1 MTADLEGYAEFD
13 GAGGGQSDDD
23 DDIARF
29 ERQCAER
36 ARAEGLDMDAMEDD
50 HRSDEE
56 DEQKKK
62 VRLVTGTGAPPRGD
76 DEWRR
81 KCELLQDKL
90 ARREADLAQVRADL
104 DLLRSDGL
112 GPSDPQ
118 TELKQRLLD
127 LTKKNRRL
135 QVTTESQKVRLQQLE
150 AEVRK
155 PKEEAKKMAEE
166 LVMQNAA
173 ALMGDGGNVEDWKKK
188 YLAASNQLQQARHE
202 GQEMRVQVQKQK
214 KVLIKELGSEENIEK
229 ALSVADDPNAIQ
241 WKGRASQIAQLQRQL
256 KDLKTSGGGAAPGE
270 LAQEPSPAPVAS
282 ATASAV
288 ANKAVAQA
296 AEKRREEFERLQEET
311 ERLRTEAAEVKKKR
325 DAMKSRISHLE
336 SQLRELKSHAQF
348 LLRKSDDDDSLVAAL
363 QQQLGRSGEQIHNCV
378 SGGGEVTPLLEQL
391 RQEKSE
397 LKMQLER
404 QAQIV
409 LQLRQKSLAAS
420 CENGSAPLGPK
431 SVESTTSERQLVERI
446 RYLEAENVKQS
457 EQVRLLREQAGETP
471 KRQGA
476 GSPDFPDSSP
486 RSRPSSRAS
495 SLGGAGP
502 DSEQVLRQNDALK
515 REIVRLRSQLGSRGN
530 A

>member
-1 MTADLEGYAEFD
+1 MTDLEGYAEFD
-13 GAGGGQSDDD
+13 GAGGQSDDD

-36 ARAEGLDMDAMEDD
+36 ARAEGLDMDAREDEYC
-50 HRSDEE
+50 SDEE
-56 DEQKKK
+56 DEQRKK

-76 DEWRR
+76 DEWRQ

-104 DLLRSDGL
+104 DMLRSDGL
-112 GPSDPQ
+112 GPNDPQ
-118 TELKQRLLD
+118 TELKQRLMD

-135 QVTTESQKVRLQQLE
+135 QVTTESQKNRLQQLE

-202 GQEMRVQVQKQK
+202 GQEMRVQVQKQR

-241 WKGRASQIAQLQRQL
+241 WKGRAAQIAQLQRQVKEL
-256 KDLKTSGGGAAPGE
+256 KASGGGTAPGE
-270 LAQEPSPAPVAS
+270 VSQEPAPAPVAL
-282 ATASAV
+282 APNAA

-311 ERLRTEAAEVKKKR
+311 EKLRTEAADVRKKR
-325 DAMKSRISHLE
+325 DAMKSRINHLE

-348 LLRKSDDDDSLVAAL
+348 LLRKSDDDDGLVALL
-363 QQQLGRSGEQIHNCV
+363 QQQLGRSGEQAGSGV
-378 SGGGEVTPLLEQL
+378 GGGEAAQLLEQL
-391 RQEKSE
+391 HQEKSE
-397 LKMQLER
+397 LQTQLER

-431 SVESTTSERQLVERI
+431 SVESTASERQLVERI
-446 RYLEAENVKQS
+446 RYLEAENTKQS
-457 EQVRLLREQAGETP
+457 EQVRLLREQTGETP
-471 KRQGA
+471 KHQGA
-476 GSPDFPDSSP
+476 GSPEFPDSSP